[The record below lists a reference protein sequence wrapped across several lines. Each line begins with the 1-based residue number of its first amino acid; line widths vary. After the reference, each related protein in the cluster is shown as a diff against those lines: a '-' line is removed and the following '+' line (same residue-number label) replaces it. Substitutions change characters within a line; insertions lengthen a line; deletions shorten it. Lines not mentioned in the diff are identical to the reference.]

1 MALTYAWSKI
11 MIMWHAHCWLFLNH
25 YGLPKS
31 KNLESRGSRHHFNH
45 PTLGQLVYYMA
56 VRYKRTKSSL
66 TERLFFSSSKS
77 LDPNRAD
84 PSLKLAME
92 YPKWTEEKTN
102 ICMSEC

>member
-1 MALTYAWSKI
+1 
-11 MIMWHAHCWLFLNH
+11 
-25 YGLPKS
+25 
-31 KNLESRGSRHHFNH
+31 
-45 PTLGQLVYYMA
+45 MA